1 MIGDVAD
8 SDSLKIKNLASRE
21 NGRQHLVLFGG
32 RQNKN
37 GMRGRLLERF
47 KECIERGLREH
58 VHLVDD
64 VDLVL
69 AHLRGK
75 THLID

>member
-8 SDSLKIKNLASRE
+8 SDSLKIKNLASRKD
-21 NGRQHLVLFGG
+21 GWQHLVLFGG

-47 KECIERGLREH
+47 KECVERSLREH

-69 AHLRGK
+69 AHLRSK

>member
-8 SDSLKIKNLASRE
+8 SDSLKIKDLASRE

-37 GMRGRLLERF
+37 GMRRGLLERF
-47 KECIERGLREH
+47 KECVERSLREH

-69 AHLRGK
+69 AHLRSK
-75 THLID
+75 PHLID